1 MLNNQR
7 LNFLAIFL
15 IISCFI
21 YCSYFNAYAQDFPSK
36 PITLYCG
43 FEAGAT
49 TDLTA
54 RALAEEAQ
62 KIIGVPVVVEN
73 KAGGGATVAATLVA
87 SKKPDGYTLAVISS
101 SALDTR
107 HMMLNVP
114 YDPFKDFTYILAYAT
129 YIGGICVKKES
140 PIKTL
145 QDLLDEARKRPGELS
160 YSSSGTGA
168 TQQLAV
174 EYLARQANVKFKH
187 VPYKGGAPACT
198 ALIGGHVD
206 FTAGAGIH
214 LNYVKQG
221 VFRMLAVTIAE
232 QRDPDFPDIPTLKD
246 LGYKD
251 VPPALYLLVGP
262 KGLPDPIFKKLEAV
276 FTKAAHSPDFKKV
289 LKNLSVPF
297 TFKTRSE
304 LEAEFPKTYQFYANL
319 LKEIG
324 IEVRKK

>member
-1 MLNNQR
+1 MIK
-7 LNFLAIFL
+7 NFKSIFL
-15 IISCFI
+15 VSAVSVLILWSFPVHAQ
-21 YCSYFNAYAQDFPSK
+21 YFPAK
-36 PITLYCG
+36 PITIYCG

-62 KIIGVPVVVEN
+62 KIMGVPVVVEN
-73 KAGGGATVAATLVA
+73 KAGGGATVAASLLA

-129 YIGGICVKKES
+129 YIGGICVKKDS

-145 QDLLDEARKRPGELS
+145 QDLLEEARKRPGELS

-174 EYLARQANVKFKH
+174 EYLAKQANVKFKH

-221 VFRMLAVTIAE
+221 VFRMLAVTVAE
-232 QRDPDFPDIPTLKD
+232 QRDPDFPDIPTLQD

-251 VPPALYLLVGP
+251 VPPALYLLMAP
-262 KGLPDPIFKKLEAV
+262 KGLPDPIFKKVEAV
-276 FTKAAHSPDFKKV
+276 FTQAAHSPEFKKV

-297 TFKTRSE
+297 SFKTRKE
-304 LEAEFPKTYQFYANL
+304 LEADFPKTYQFYAQL

-324 IEVRKK
+324 IEMRKK

>member
-1 MLNNQR
+1 MLNN
-7 LNFLAIFL
+7 FKSFFSVIVFFF
-15 IISCFI
+15 CFFI
-21 YCSYFNAYAQDFPSK
+21 LSSPNVHAQDFPTK
-36 PITLYCG
+36 PITIYCG

-62 KIIGVPVVVEN
+62 KIMGVPVVVEN

-129 YIGGICVKKES
+129 YIGGICVKKEA
-140 PIKTL
+140 PFRTL
-145 QDLLDEARKRPGELS
+145 QDLLEEARKRPGELS

-174 EYLARQANVKFKH
+174 EYLAKQANIKFKH

-221 VFRMLAVTIAE
+221 VFRMLAVTVTE

-251 VPPALYLLVGP
+251 VPPALYLLVAP
-262 KGLPDPIFKKLEAV
+262 KGLPDPIFKKIETV
-276 FTKAAHSPDFKKV
+276 FTQAAHSPEFKKV

-297 TFKTRSE
+297 TFKNRRE
-304 LEAEFPKTYQFYANL
+304 LETDFPKTYQFYAQL

-324 IEVRKK
+324 IEMRKK